1 MRTHD
6 ADFDAHL
13 GREMVESERLRTA
26 ILAVLF
32 ALIALLVALFTWAF
46 RDSEFPFLRSP
57 ETLRRILAVMGGLI
71 AYELFVR
78 AMLGRMLRNDRSPP
92 PAIRYLNALIETSV
106 PTFLVL
112 VLSREFD
119 PAGVLQGP
127 VVYLY
132 AVFIIL
138 STLRLDFWLSTF
150 TGLVAAIGYG
160 GLSFHYSGQIVGS
173 AYANMLAPNFTLAK
187 SIMLLLSGVVA
198 GLVALQL
205 RRRIARVFR
214 AVRERER
221 VLSAFGQQVSPAVAE
236 ELLRQGGELT
246 SRRSFVC
253 VMFMDIRDF
262 TRQVEHLGPEEI
274 VAFQNRVFG
283 LAAEVVN
290 RHHGMIN
297 QFLGDGFM
305 ATFGA
310 PLSAG
315 NDCANA
321 LAAARE
327 LVARA
332 GTRIGIG
339 LHAGDAV
346 TGNIGS
352 DERKQY
358 SVTGNVVILA
368 ARLEQLNKEY
378 GSQILVSREVLQH
391 AGAAGQDAVS
401 LGAVRVKGRDEPVEV
416 HRLA

>member
-1 MRTHD
+1 MS
-6 ADFDAHL
+6 ALAQDFDAHL
-13 GREMVESERLRTA
+13 AKEMVQSERLRTT

-46 RDSEFPFLRSP
+46 RDSEVPFLRSP
-57 ETLRRILAVMGGLI
+57 ETLKRILLVMGGLI
-71 AYELFVR
+71 LYELWVR
-78 AMLGRMLRNDRSPP
+78 AALGFMLRHDRSPP
-92 PAIRYLNALIETSV
+92 PALRYFNAMIETSV
-106 PTFLVL
+106 PTLLVH

-138 STLRLDFWLSTF
+138 STLRLDFWLSAF
-150 TGLVAAIGYG
+150 TGVVAAAGYG
-160 GLSFHYSGQIVGS
+160 GLSFYYSAQAAGS
-173 AYANMLAPNFTLAK
+173 AYATMLAPNFTLAK

-205 RRRIARVFR
+205 RRRISRVFR
-214 AVRERER
+214 TMRERER
-221 VLSAFGQQVSPAVAE
+221 LLSAFGQQVSPAVAE
-236 ELLRQGGELT
+236 EILRQGPDLPG
-246 SRRSFVC
+246 RRSYVC

-262 TRQVEHLGPEEI
+262 TRQVEHLPPEEI

-310 PLSAG
+310 PVSAG

-327 LVARA
+327 LVSRID
-332 GTRIGIG
+332 TRIGIG

-352 DERKQY
+352 AERKQY
-358 SVTGNVVILA
+358 SITGNVVILA

-378 GSQILVSREVLQH
+378 GSQILASREVLQQ
-391 AGAAGQDAVS
+391 GGDAGQDAVS
-401 LGAVRVKGRDEPVEV
+401 LGPVQVKGREEPIEV
-416 HRLA
+416 LRLA

>member
-1 MRTHD
+1 VTP
-6 ADFDAHL
+6 AQEFEAHL
-13 GREMVESERLRTA
+13 SREIVESERLRMG
-26 ILAVLF
+26 ILAGFFAVIAVLNVVF
-32 ALIALLVALFTWAF
+32 ALASRGAAV
-46 RDSEFPFLRSP
+46 PFLRSP
-57 ETLRRILAVMGGLI
+57 GTLAMILAVTLGLAAYELMVRRIL
-71 AYELFVR
+71 R
-78 AMLGRMLRNDRSPP
+78 RMLERGKSPP
-92 PAIRYLNALIETSV
+92 TALRYLNALIETSM
-106 PTFLVL
+106 PSMIILLVA
-112 VLSREFD
+112 REFE
-119 PAGVLQGP
+119 PIAVMQGP
-127 VVYLY
+127 AVFLY
-132 AVFIIL
+132 AIFIIL
-138 STLRLDFWLSTF
+138 STLRLDFALSVF
-150 TGLVAAIGYG
+150 TGAVAAVEYG
-160 GLSFHYSGQIVGS
+160 ALAFHHATPDAGGAIAILSSTNLI
-173 AYANMLAPNFTLAK
+173 LAK
-187 SIMLLLSGVVA
+187 ALVLFASGVVA

-205 RRRIARVFR
+205 KRRIRKVLHITQ
-214 AVRERER
+214 ERER
-221 VLSAFGQQVSPAVAE
+221 VLSAFGQQVSPAVVDAI
-236 ELLRQGGELT
+236 LAQGPDLPGQ
-246 SRRSFVC
+246 RSFVC

-262 TRQVEHLGPEEI
+262 TRQVERLAPEEI

-310 PLSAG
+310 PVSAG

-391 AGAAGQDAVS
+391 AGDAGQDAVS